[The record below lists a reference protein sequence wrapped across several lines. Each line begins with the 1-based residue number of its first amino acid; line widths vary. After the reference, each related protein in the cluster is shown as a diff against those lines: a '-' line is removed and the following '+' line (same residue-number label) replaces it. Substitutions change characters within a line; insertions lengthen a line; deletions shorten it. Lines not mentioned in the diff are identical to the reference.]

1 MPTIN
6 SFKEIKVW
14 QKAHL
19 ISLEIYKLTNTT
31 ELAKDFGLKDQMRR
45 CSVSVSS
52 NIAEGYERG
61 GKKEFIRYLVIAKA
75 SNTELRSQLL
85 LSRDLNYISSKKY
98 DTIEEQLI
106 EVNKMISGFI
116 GYLNKLK

>member
-1 MPTIN
+1 M
-6 SFKEIKVW
+6 KVW

-61 GKKEFIRYLVIAKA
+61 GKKEFIQYLVIAKA

-85 LSRDLNYISSKKY
+85 HSRDLNYISSEKY
-98 DTIEEQLI
+98 NMIEEQLI

>member
-85 LSRDLNYISSKKY
+85 LSRDLNYISSEKY
-98 DTIEEQLI
+98 NMIEEQLI

>member
-1 MPTIN
+1 MPTIT
-6 SFKEIKVW
+6 SFKEIKAW

-31 ELAKDFGLKDQMRR
+31 ELAKDYGLKDQMRR
-45 CSVSVSS
+45 SSVSVSS
-52 NIAEGYERG
+52 NIAEGYERS

-75 SNTELRSQLL
+75 SSTELRSQLL
-85 LSRDLNYISSKKY
+85 LSKDLNYISSEQY
-98 DTIEEQLI
+98 DDLDELLI

-116 GYLNKLK
+116 AYLNKLK

>member
-1 MPTIN
+1 MPTIT

-19 ISLEIYKLTNTT
+19 ISLEIYKLSNTT

-85 LSRDLNYISSKKY
+85 LSRDLNYISSEKY

>member
-1 MPTIN
+1 MPTIT

-31 ELAKDFGLKDQMRR
+31 ELTKDFGLKDQMRR

-61 GKKEFIRYLVIAKA
+61 GKKEFIRYLIIAKA

-85 LSRDLNYISSKKY
+85 LSRDLNYISVEQY
-98 DTIEEQLI
+98 DSLDDSLI
-106 EVNKMISGFI
+106 EINKMISGFI
-116 GYLNKLK
+116 AYLNKVK